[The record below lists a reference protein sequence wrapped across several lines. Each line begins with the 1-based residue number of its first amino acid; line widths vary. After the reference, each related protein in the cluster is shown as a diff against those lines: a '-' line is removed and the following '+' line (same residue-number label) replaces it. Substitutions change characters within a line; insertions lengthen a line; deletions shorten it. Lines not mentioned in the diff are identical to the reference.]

1 MENNILFERTTIL
14 EHLLT
19 KHIVSYTTIPSESD
33 EPSGAKTKT
42 GINPLNTG
50 WKDLHFLSCKV

>member
-50 WKDLHFLSCKV
+50 